1 MYSWLKEKFNGS
13 TKNCPLRASLLI
25 RNVLVAVDG
34 SENSDR
40 ALDFALDLAE
50 KFGAS
55 VTILNVSESL
65 AMGAVPQESA
75 TYPSGSTAVLAK
87 DLRAIQNELVSRNV
101 YHARA
106 VMPNLPVSSM
116 LKEGDA
122 ALEIVNVAKDGGFD
136 VIVVG
141 HRGSGKMRER
151 LLGSISEK
159 VAHNAPCP
167 VVIVK

>member
-1 MYSWLKEKFNGS
+1 M
-13 TKNCPLRASLLI
+13 LI

-65 AMGAVPQESA
+65 AMSAVPQESA
-75 TYPSGSTAVLAK
+75 TYPSGSTAAFAR
-87 DLRAIQNELVSRNV
+87 DLRAIQNEVISRSVSR
-101 YHARA
+101 ARA
-106 VMPNLPVSSM
+106 VKPNLPVSSM

-122 ALEIVNVAKDGGFD
+122 ALEIVNSAKDGGFD

-141 HRGSGKMRER
+141 HRGTGRMRER
-151 LLGSISEK
+151 FLGSISEK
-159 VAHNAPCP
+159 VAHDAPCP
-167 VVIVK
+167 VIIVK